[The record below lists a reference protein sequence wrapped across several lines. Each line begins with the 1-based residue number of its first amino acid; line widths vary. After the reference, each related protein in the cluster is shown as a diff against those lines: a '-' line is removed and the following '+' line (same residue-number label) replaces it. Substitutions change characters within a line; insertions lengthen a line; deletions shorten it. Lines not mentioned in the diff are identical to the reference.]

1 MDLSLTSEQKMIQ
14 QTASRL
20 AAEVLAPRAAE
31 LDASCGFPRQG
42 LQKLAEAGLM
52 GLLIPPALGGGGG
65 DALSFVLAT
74 EELAKACGSTALCY
88 VTQIASAF
96 TILVG
101 GSPEQKARYL
111 PAMCSGEK
119 LGLLAATEPNSGS
132 NSMVMEAF
140 AERQGDQYVLNGS
153 KNFIT
158 NAGEAAVNLIVVR
171 TNKAPGPQSLSLF
184 AVDRGTPGFTI
195 GKKDARMGF
204 NGVSSGEIIF
214 QDCKVPAENL
224 IGQEGTG
231 AMIVMAAGGL
241 STLGAAAISI
251 GLAQS
256 ALSAS
261 VSWAKERIIAGQP
274 IGAYQGV
281 QFLVSEMSAGIT
293 AARALLAS
301 AVYTRDTSPPG
312 LAVASF
318 QAKLFAS
325 EMAVDVTNKALQIHG
340 GHGYSRELP
349 IERYYRDARGLTLH
363 FSPTEPLKELLGKIA
378 LGLIQ

>member
-1 MDLSLTSEQKMIQ
+1 MDLSLTSEQKMIL

-20 AAEVLAPRAAE
+20 ATEVLAPRAAE
-31 LDASCGFPRQG
+31 LDASCGFPREG
-42 LQKLAEAGLM
+42 LQRLAEAGLM
-52 GLLIPPALGGGGG
+52 GILIPPALGGGGG
-65 DALSFVLAT
+65 DTLSFVLAT
-74 EELAKACGSTALCY
+74 EELAKACGSTALSY
-88 VTQIASAF
+88 VTQIASEF

-101 GSPEQKARYL
+101 GTAEQKARYL

-140 AERQGDQYVLNGS
+140 AERQNDHYVLNGT

-158 NAGEAAVNLIVVR
+158 NGGEAAVNLVVVR

-184 AVDRGTPGFTI
+184 IVDRDTPGFTI
-195 GKKDARMGF
+195 GKRDVRMGF
-204 NGVSSGEIIF
+204 NGVSSSELIF
-214 QDCKVPAENL
+214 QNCKVPADNL
-224 IGQEGTG
+224 IGQEGAG
-231 AMIVMAAGGL
+231 AMTVMAAGGL

-251 GLAQS
+251 GLAQA

-261 VSWAKERIIAGQP
+261 VNWAKERVIAGQP
-274 IGAYQGV
+274 IGAYQGI
-281 QFLVSEMSAGIT
+281 QFLITEMSASVA
-293 AARALLAS
+293 AARALLYS

-312 LAVASF
+312 LSVASF

-349 IERYYRDARGLTLH
+349 LERYFRDARGVTLH
-363 FSPTEPLKELLGKIA
+363 FSPTEPLKELLGKVT
-378 LGLIQ
+378 LGLFP

>member
-1 MDLSLTSEQKMIQ
+1 MDLGLTSEQKMIQ

-74 EELAKACGSTALCY
+74 EELARACGSTALCY

-140 AERQGDQYVLNGS
+140 AERQGEHYVLNGS

-251 GLAQS
+251 GLA
-256 ALSAS
+256 
-261 VSWAKERIIAGQP
+261 
-274 IGAYQGV
+274 
-281 QFLVSEMSAGIT
+281 
-293 AARALLAS
+293 
-301 AVYTRDTSPPG
+301 
-312 LAVASF
+312 
-318 QAKLFAS
+318 
-325 EMAVDVTNKALQIHG
+325 
-340 GHGYSRELP
+340 
-349 IERYYRDARGLTLH
+349 
-363 FSPTEPLKELLGKIA
+363 
-378 LGLIQ
+378 